1 MADAARR
8 VLTGLSSPGSYF
20 GPEIVMNL
28 SPAYSLKLPSERRHD
43 DRPLAAIDGQAVE
56 IGKSRLPVVIKG
68 LSRQGA
74 MVDVDHTWKTG
85 AQIWLFF
92 PSGLAVNA
100 RVVWAQGHQ
109 HGCLFLQRLTEAEL
123 QLAQARR

>member
-8 VLTGLSSPGSYF
+8 AVNRPPFPGSYF
-20 GPEIVMNL
+20 GPEIVMSL
-28 SPAYSLKLPSERRHD
+28 SPAYSLKPASERRVD
-43 DRPLAAIDGQAVE
+43 DRPLVATDGEALE
-56 IGKSRLPVVIKG
+56 TGKSRLPVAIKG

-74 MVDVDHTWKTG
+74 MVDADHEWKTR
-85 AQIWLFF
+85 AQVWLFF

-123 QLAQARR
+123 ELAQWRR